1 MTWALDYINIKYY
14 SSLQTVSDIISDQSL
29 VTSLKL
35 LMAREY
41 DSFINNFEVF
51 NKPLKTAD
59 GGLLFKD
66 FLEQLILE
74 NASVLVI
81 YPDGG
86 FIQHGLSL
94 NAMLLTIKLIRLRKG
109 KFRAILHN
117 E

>member
-1 MTWALDYINIKYY
+1 MAWALDYINIKYY

-86 FIQHGLSL
+86 LYTAWVIPECNVVNYKTNSPE
-94 NAMLLTIKLIRLRKG
+94 KG
-109 KFRAILHN
+109 KIQSDIAQ
-117 E
+117 